1 MHIVNT
7 YTNNNVF
14 IYMPLKVGNKY
25 ASILYAHTT
34 ESLTASNKSKPT
46 IERHYAKAPKYKW

>member
-1 MHIVNT
+1 MRIVNT

-14 IYMPLKVGNKY
+14 IRIPLKVTNKY

-34 ESLTASNKSKPT
+34 ESITVSNMSKPT
-46 IERHYAKAPKYKW
+46 IERHYAKASKYKW

>member
-14 IYMPLKVGNKY
+14 IRIPLKVTNKY

-34 ESLTASNKSKPT
+34 ESLTPSNKSKPT
-46 IERHYAKAPKYKW
+46 IKRQYAKASKYKW

>member
-14 IYMPLKVGNKY
+14 IYIPLKVINKY

-34 ESLTASNKSKPT
+34 ESLTASNMSKPN
-46 IERHYAKAPKYKW
+46 IERHYAKASKYKW